1 MLMRTPTAK
10 PSAANSIVESMPPPA
25 QRPAAHTHATT
36 GRVTQLDAIRGIAAV
51 TVVCHHWWAISQFH
65 PPPWIFLPLIT
76 GREAVILFFVLSG
89 YVLSLPIWNSR
100 QPADPE
106 YLVRRTFRIYIPFA
120 FALALS
126 ALACWIFYGTHLPL
140 TSFYQTTWQTSLTVS
155 LFARELLMPPNSVL
169 NGAIWSL
176 RYEME
181 VSIIFPFLCIFLLR
195 AGRYSWLVLCIVLRI
210 ADWSLVHGHFGG
222 PNIVGINLARFFY
235 FSIFFIIGATLARER
250 TTLAHL
256 VSRIPKPALWALL
269 LLAMGLYCNTMFLHA
284 SVPTS
289 DLFTMLGAASVIVLV
304 QDLRLKLG
312 LNSAVPQYLGRISYS
327 MYLIHYTVLFAV
339 FDLAYPTVPI
349 VGLAVLSGIAILV
362 ISHLF
367 CIAIEEPAHAAGKHL
382 SKRLRRNTART
393 SPVSI

>member
-10 PSAANSIVESMPPPA
+10 PSAADSIVESMPSPP
-25 QRPAAHTHATT
+25 QPAAHAHATT

-65 PPPWIFLPLIT
+65 PPPWIFLPLLT

-89 YVLSLPIWNSR
+89 YVLSLPIWKNR
-100 QPADPE
+100 QLAYPE
-106 YLVRRTFRIYIPFA
+106 YSIRRTFRIYIPFA

-126 ALACWIFYGTHLPL
+126 ALGCWIFYSAHLPL
-140 TSFYQTTWQTSLTVS
+140 TSFYQTTWQTPLTAS

-195 AGRYSWLVLCIVLRI
+195 TGRYSWLVLCIVLRI

-222 PNIVGINLARFFY
+222 PNIVAINLARFFY

-250 TTLAHL
+250 TTLARL
-256 VSRIPKPALWALL
+256 ISRTPKSALWALS
-269 LLAMGLYCNTMFLHA
+269 LLAMGLYCNTMFAHA

-289 DLFTMLGAASVIVLV
+289 DLFTTLGASAVIILV
-304 QDLRLKLG
+304 QDSRLKLG
-312 LNSAVPQYLGRISYS
+312 LNSAIPQYLGRISYS
-327 MYLIHYTVLFAV
+327 MYLVHYTVLFAV
-339 FDLAYPTVPI
+339 FDLAYRTVPLI
-349 VGLAVLSGIAILV
+349 ALAILCAIATLV
-362 ISHLF
+362 VSHIF
-367 CIAIEEPAHAAGKHL
+367 CIFIEEPAHAAGKRL
-382 SKRLRRNTART
+382 SNRLRRSHAQTT
-393 SPVSI
+393 PIST